1 MNKKYIIFLIVGAVA
16 IAVVGWLY
24 SRQQTTVNLD
34 EFAQCL
40 ADQGA
45 VMYGAEWCAHCQNEK
60 KAFGDSFRLIPY
72 VECPAEPQTCIAKN
86 IQGYPTWIF
95 KDGKLYEG
103 EQGLRNL
110 SLISGCAL
118 PANSPK

>member
-1 MNKKYIIFLIVGAVA
+1 MLIAVMNSKYAILLIVCVVA

-24 SRQQTTVNLD
+24 SQQQTSVNLD

-40 ADQGA
+40 AEQGA
-45 VMYGAEWCAHCQNEK
+45 VMYGAEWCLHCQNEK
-60 KAFGDSFRLIPY
+60 DAFGDSFRFIPY

-95 KDGKLYEG
+95 KDGKLHEG
-103 EQGLRNL
+103 EQGLQNL
-110 SLISGCAL
+110 SLISGCTL
-118 PANSPK
+118 P